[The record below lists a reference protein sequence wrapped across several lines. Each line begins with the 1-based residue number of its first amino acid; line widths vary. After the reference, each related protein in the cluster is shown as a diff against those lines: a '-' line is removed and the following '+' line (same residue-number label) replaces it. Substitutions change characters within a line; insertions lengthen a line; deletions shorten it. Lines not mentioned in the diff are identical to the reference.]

1 MPHPQRSSEVKL
13 ASVSYVALDA
23 ISASIC
29 GTPFFDTE
37 FIVRHQGKDESL
49 FGHSHVIKQSCPV
62 LFKSMFPFHMNLT
75 CSDPEARQHQPG
87 FYGELL
93 PSESV
98 RCGNS

>member
-1 MPHPQRSSEVKL
+1 MQPRGSKSKGMSHPQRSSEVKL

-62 LFKSMFPFHMNLT
+62 LFKSMFPFSYE
-75 CSDPEARQHQPG
+75 SDMQ
-87 FYGELL
+87 
-93 PSESV
+93 
-98 RCGNS
+98 